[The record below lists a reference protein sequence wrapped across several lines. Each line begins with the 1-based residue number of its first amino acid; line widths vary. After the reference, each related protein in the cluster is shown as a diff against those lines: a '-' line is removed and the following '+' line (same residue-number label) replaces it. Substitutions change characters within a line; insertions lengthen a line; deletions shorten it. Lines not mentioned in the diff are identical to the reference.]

1 MAKMKSH
8 SGCKKRFKKT
18 ASGEIKY
25 SKSGKRHH
33 AWAKDRKRI
42 RNLGKS
48 AYLQGQ
54 DHLNIIKLMP
64 Y

>member
-18 ASGEIKY
+18 ATGKIKHA
-25 SKSGKRHH
+25 KSGKRHH

-42 RNLGKS
+42 RNLGKG
-48 AYLQGQ
+48 AYLQGG
-54 DHLNIIKLMP
+54 DHFNIIKLMP